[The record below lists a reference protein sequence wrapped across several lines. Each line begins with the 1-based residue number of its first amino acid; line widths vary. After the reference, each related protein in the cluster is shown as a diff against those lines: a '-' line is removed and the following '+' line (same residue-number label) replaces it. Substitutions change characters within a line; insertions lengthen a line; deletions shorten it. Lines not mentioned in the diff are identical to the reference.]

1 MLVTPYEN
9 MKSEKYNFLLQ
20 KYVQERLGSVVVSG
34 ANYIETAKSR
44 CAEQSHFFFNVV
56 PLVFANRIKSFFL
69 FLPCQFNTSK
79 VVEYKTTVVKN

>member
-20 KYVQERLGSVVVSG
+20 KYVQERLGSAVVSG

-44 CAEQSHFFFNVV
+44 CAEQSHFFSVV
-56 PLVFANRIKSFFL
+56 PPVFANRIKSFFL
-69 FLPCQFNTSK
+69 FLPCQFKTSK